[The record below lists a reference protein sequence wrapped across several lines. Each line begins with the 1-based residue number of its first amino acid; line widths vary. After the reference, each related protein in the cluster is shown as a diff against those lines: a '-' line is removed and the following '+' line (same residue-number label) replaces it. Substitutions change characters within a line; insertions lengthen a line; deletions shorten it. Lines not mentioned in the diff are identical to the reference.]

1 MGVFKD
7 KNLRVII
14 DSKRFFGS
22 IIAKVN
28 AGILAIRLDLK
39 ETIVGGIITRPE
51 IVARREKGERKTRI
65 GSEFGDKLKIT
76 IT

>member
-14 DSKRFFGS
+14 DGKRFFGS

-39 ETIVGGIITRPE
+39 ETIVGGIITRSE
-51 IVARREKGERKTRI
+51 IVARREKGERKARI
-65 GSEFGDKLKIT
+65 RSKLGDKFKIT